1 MMTLPWFTFCQ
12 CRFSMI
18 FFFLFLYFFLP
29 LRFSKRTTICL
40 MLVSFFLTGA
50 VEYVQYFQYQG
61 YLFFILARCVN
72 ILLIQ
77 SGAVLLCSYRDFR
90 ALFTGITASAYVRI
104 GSVIC
109 SLAWTYLHSGTMS
122 IILMILADGVSL
134 AILIRQL
141 GDDYKA
147 EMAIH
152 TMGWGHLC
160 LIPSLFYV
168 IYYLLGEE
176 WPSNA
181 RRTAEDSVT
190 MILLLILMAIT
201 YILIFKMLSKQR
213 SDSELEKN
221 KQFLETYADGLRRQ
235 AEAAHQAEEKIAML
249 RHDFRHLSRMIL
261 SCLEEGETEKIY
273 EIFCQSELD
282 TEAEILKRYCDNV
295 VVDGIISSFAA
306 EAERERVTFDIDANL
321 PRSLDT
327 INEFELATVVANVLE
342 NALNGTMNIAD
353 PAKRYIWLQL
363 YPVKSQL
370 ILDVSNT
377 FEGTVK
383 LSPITGLP
391 ISERGEGHGYGLKS
405 IQAYAKKWDA
415 FFQCSMEEDIFHFRM
430 LTSI

>member
-29 LRFSKRTTICL
+29 LRFSKKMTICL
-40 MLVSFFLTGA
+40 MLVIFFLTGA
-50 VEYVQYFQYQG
+50 VEYVQYFQHQG
-61 YLFFILARCVN
+61 HLFFILARCMN

-77 SGAVLLCSYRDFR
+77 SAAVFLCSYRDFR

-109 SLAWTYLHSGTMS
+109 SLVWTYLHSGVMS

-134 AILIRQL
+134 AILIRQMC
-141 GDDYKA
+141 DDYKA
-147 EMAIH
+147 EMVIH
-152 TMGWGHLC
+152 TRGWAPLC

-176 WPSNA
+176 WPLNTQ
-181 RRTAEDSVT
+181 RTVENSVT

-221 KQFLETYADGLRRQ
+221 YQFLETYADGLRRQ
-235 AEAAHQAEEKIAML
+235 VEAAHQAEEKIAML
-249 RHDFRHLSRMIL
+249 RHDFRHLRRMIL

-273 EIFCQSELD
+273 DIFSQSELD
-282 TEAEILKRYCDNV
+282 MEAEILKRYCDNV

-306 EAERERVTFDIDANL
+306 EAEREGVTFDIDANL

-342 NALNGTMNIAD
+342 NALNGAKSIAN

-370 ILDVSNT
+370 ILDISNT

-383 LSPITGLP
+383 ISPITGLP
-391 ISERGEGHGYGLKS
+391 ISERGAGHGYGLKS
-405 IQAYAKKWDA
+405 IQAYAQKWNA
-415 FFQCSMEEDIFHFRM
+415 YFQCSLEEGIFHFRM